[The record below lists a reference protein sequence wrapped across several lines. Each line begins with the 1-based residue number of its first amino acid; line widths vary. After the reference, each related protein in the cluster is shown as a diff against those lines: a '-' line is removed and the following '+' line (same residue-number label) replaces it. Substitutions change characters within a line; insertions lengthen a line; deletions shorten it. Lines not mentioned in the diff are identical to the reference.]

1 MKDLVWDSGLS
12 VHVKE
17 IDEDH
22 RRLVDLFNILTHS
35 VVEGD
40 AANYIEAVL
49 EELISCTVWHFRH
62 EERLML
68 KYGYEGLAEH
78 KAEHRELI
86 DSVKTLRQ
94 KFQQQGKTVSN
105 EDIEFLEHWLTEHI
119 FVADMQMGSYLAEA
133 M

>member
-1 MKDLVWDSGLS
+1 MNDLAWDNSLS

-22 RRLVDLFNILTHS
+22 RRLVDLFNILGHA
-35 VVEGD
+35 VAEGE
-40 AANYIEAVL
+40 ARNYIEAVL

-68 KYGYEGLAEH
+68 KHGYAGLAEH
-78 KAEHRELI
+78 KAEHEELI
-86 DSVKTLRQ
+86 ESVRALQR
-94 KFQQQGKTVSN
+94 KFLQESGPLSS

-119 FVADMQMGSYLAEA
+119 YVADMQMGSYLGEV

>member
-22 RRLVDLFNILTHS
+22 RRLVDLFNILSHA
-35 VVEGD
+35 VAEGD
-40 AANYIEAVL
+40 ARNYIEAVL
-49 EELISCTVWHFRH
+49 EELISLTVWHFRH

-68 KYGYEGLAEH
+68 KHGYEGLAEH
-78 KAEHRELI
+78 KSEHVQLIASVREAQ
-86 DSVKTLRQ
+86 Q
-94 KFQQQGKTVSN
+94 KFLQGSGPLSN
-105 EDIEFLEHWLTEHI
+105 EEIEFLEHWLTEHI
-119 FVADMQMGSYLAEA
+119 YVADMQMGSYLGEV

>member
-1 MKDLVWDSGLS
+1 
-12 VHVKE
+12 
-17 IDEDH
+17 
-22 RRLVDLFNILTHS
+22 
-35 VVEGD
+35 
-40 AANYIEAVL
+40 
-49 EELISCTVWHFRH
+49 
-62 EERLML
+62 ML

>member
-1 MKDLVWDSGLS
+1 MKDLVWSDALS
-12 VHVKE
+12 VQVKE

-22 RRLVDLFNILTHS
+22 HRLVDLFNLLNHA
-35 VVEGD
+35 VMEGEAKAYVE
-40 AANYIEAVL
+40 ALL

-68 KYGYEGLAEH
+68 KYDYAGRAAHQSEH
-78 KAEHRELI
+78 QALI
-86 DSVKTLRQ
+86 ASVKALQQ
-94 KFQQQGKTVSN
+94 KFLEQAKPVSS

-119 FVADMQMGSYLAEA
+119 FVADMEMGTYLAET